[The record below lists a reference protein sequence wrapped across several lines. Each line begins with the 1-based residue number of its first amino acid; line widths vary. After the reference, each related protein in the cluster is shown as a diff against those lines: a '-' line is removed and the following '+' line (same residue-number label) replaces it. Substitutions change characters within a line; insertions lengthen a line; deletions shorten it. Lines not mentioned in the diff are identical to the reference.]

1 MNESDVFGDK
11 QWAKEDQELIEMR
24 AGIIDGI
31 IGTPVKVE
39 VNPNIEIVTP
49 PEVTEALL
57 CIKWTLIVIAVL
69 LLIRILKK

>member
-1 MNESDVFGDK
+1 VGRKSYIQIIM
-11 QWAKEDQELIEMR
+11 AT
-24 AGIIDGI
+24 GIIDGI
-31 IGTPVKVE
+31 VGTPVKVE

-57 CIKWTLIVIAVL
+57 CIKWTLMVIAVL

>member
-1 MNESDVFGDK
+1 M
-11 QWAKEDQELIEMR
+11 A

-31 IGTPVKVE
+31 VGTPVKVE

-49 PEVTEALL
+49 PEVTDALL
-57 CIKWTLIVIAVL
+57 WIKWTLMVIAVL

>member
-1 MNESDVFGDK
+1 
-11 QWAKEDQELIEMR
+11 MR

-31 IGTPVKVE
+31 VGTPIKVE
-39 VNPNIEIVTP
+39 VNPDVDVRIVTP

-57 CIKWTLIVIAVL
+57 CIKWTLMVMAVL

>member
-1 MNESDVFGDK
+1 MGRKSYI
-11 QWAKEDQELIEMR
+11 QIIMAT
-24 AGIIDGI
+24 GIIDGI
-31 IGTPVKVE
+31 VGTPVKVE

-57 CIKWTLIVIAVL
+57 CIKWTLMVIAVL

>member
-1 MNESDVFGDK
+1 
-11 QWAKEDQELIEMR
+11 MR

-31 IGTPVKVE
+31 VGTPIKVE

-49 PEVTEALL
+49 PEVTDALL
-57 CIKWTLIVIAVL
+57 CIKWTLMVISVL

>member
-1 MNESDVFGDK
+1 
-11 QWAKEDQELIEMR
+11 MR
-24 AGIIDGI
+24 QTQATDRVKMRTGIIDGI
-31 IGTPVKVE
+31 VGTPIKVE
-39 VNPNIEIVTP
+39 VNPDVNVEIVTP

>member
-1 MNESDVFGDK
+1 M
-11 QWAKEDQELIEMR
+11 AT
-24 AGIIDGI
+24 GIIDGI

-49 PEVTEALL
+49 PEVTDALL
-57 CIKWTLIVIAVL
+57 CIKWTLMVIAVL

>member
-1 MNESDVFGDK
+1 
-11 QWAKEDQELIEMR
+11 MR
-24 AGIIDGI
+24 TGIIDGI
-31 IGTPVKVE
+31 VGTPVKVE

>member
-1 MNESDVFGDK
+1 MI
-11 QWAKEDQELIEMR
+11 A
-24 AGIIDGI
+24 AGLIDGV

-57 CIKWTLIVIAVL
+57 WIKWTLMVIAVL
-69 LLIRILKK
+69 LLIKLIKGNK

>member
-1 MNESDVFGDK
+1 M
-11 QWAKEDQELIEMR
+11 AT
-24 AGIIDGI
+24 GIIDGI
-31 IGTPVKVE
+31 VGTPVKVE

-57 CIKWTLIVIAVL
+57 WIKWTLMVIAVL

>member
-1 MNESDVFGDK
+1 
-11 QWAKEDQELIEMR
+11 MR
-24 AGIIDGI
+24 QTQVTDRVKMRTGIIDGI
-31 IGTPVKVE
+31 VGTPIKVE
-39 VNPNIEIVTP
+39 VNPDVNVEIVTP